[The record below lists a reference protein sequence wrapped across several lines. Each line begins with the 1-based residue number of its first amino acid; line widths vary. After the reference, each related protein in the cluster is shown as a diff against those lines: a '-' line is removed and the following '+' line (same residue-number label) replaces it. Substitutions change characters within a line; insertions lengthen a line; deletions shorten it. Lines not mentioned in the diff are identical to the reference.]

1 MSKKKPRD
9 LHRFRKSGVGDV
21 MDTSDIDMKHLVKY
35 TSATLEKMKENGL
48 YEDLLETIG
57 ALSFANKSKYDIIN
71 KIRERFPLY
80 CGNLTEYTF
89 DKWVA
94 NYGDIAK
101 AYSTNR
107 ELNLGTLVYW
117 GMKKAKRSIDVDH
130 DDFILK
136 LMDRLDDGTINP
148 KNGVISN
155 KSSLRDDGMS
165 KQTKGTLDRIFNEVS
180 RFGGLDNIKI
190 DDSEY
195 EEDDL

>member
-71 KIRERFPLY
+71 KVRERFPLY
-80 CGNLTEYTF
+80 CGSLTEYTF

-117 GMKKAKRSIDVDH
+117 GMKKAKRSIDIDH

-165 KQTKGTLDRIFNEVS
+165 KQTKGTLDRIFNEAS
-180 RFGGLDNIKI
+180 RFGGLDNITI

>member
-71 KIRERFPLY
+71 KVRERFPLY

-89 DKWVA
+89 DKCVA

-148 KNGVISN
+148 KNGVVSN

-165 KQTKGTLDRIFNEVS
+165 KQTKGTLDRIFNEAS
-180 RFGGLDNIKI
+180 RFGGLDNITI